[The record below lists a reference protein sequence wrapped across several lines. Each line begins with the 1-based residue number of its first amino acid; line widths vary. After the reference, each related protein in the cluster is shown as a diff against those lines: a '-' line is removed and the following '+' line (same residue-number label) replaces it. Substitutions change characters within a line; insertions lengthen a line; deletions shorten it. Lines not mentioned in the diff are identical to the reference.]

1 MVRCCKLA
9 LAANTDRYTD
19 RLMVVQTEHV
29 PYPKECKDTFCT
41 LTIRRDNRE

>member
-1 MVRCCKLA
+1 MVRYFKLA

-29 PYPKECKDTFCT
+29 QYPKGCKDTCCAW
-41 LTIRRDNRE
+41 TIRRDHRE

>member
-19 RLMVVQTEHV
+19 RLMEVQTEHV
-29 PYPKECKDTFCT
+29 QYPKECKDTCCT
-41 LTIRRDNRE
+41 WTIWRDDRE